1 MPYPAVTFANFD
13 DLMNYINTNIVT
25 NGLQEIE
32 GVEHNA
38 VENGLLTFTRKSPLN
53 WGLAEIISVG
63 GAVSATKPVTVI
75 TTTTPTTLSWSDN
88 IYNEYIFMN
97 MTGNAIPLLSPLV
110 YFTAAGTSLNYIP
123 ENTSVNILKT
133 ANGLWVAVSVSG
145 TGGGGGG
152 STQKQ
157 PRTFVV
163 GTTLNAP
170 TAGTLTWT
178 LPAFANSWVVLIL
191 ARSIIVDMEDT
202 GDGSAYI
209 TKAVASDTLTI
220 SNYGTGWNTGD
231 ILSYILITP

>member
-1 MPYPAVTFANFD
+1 MPLPIITFNTFD
-13 DLMNYINTNIVT
+13 ELETYVNTVIIPNAMQLID
-25 NGLQEIE
+25 GE
-32 GVEHNA
+32 EHNA
-38 VENGLLTFTRKSPLN
+38 VENGLLEFIRKSPLN
-53 WGLAEIISVG
+53 WETGNIVSSG
-63 GAVSATKPVTVI
+63 GAVSATRPVTVI

-88 IYNEYIFMN
+88 IYNEYIFVN

-123 ENTSVNILKT
+123 ENTAVTILKT
-133 ANGLWVAVSVSG
+133 TNGLWVATSVSG
-145 TGGGGGG
+145 TGGGGG

-170 TAGTLTWT
+170 TAGTFTWT

-220 SNYGTGWNTGD
+220 SNYGEGWNTGD